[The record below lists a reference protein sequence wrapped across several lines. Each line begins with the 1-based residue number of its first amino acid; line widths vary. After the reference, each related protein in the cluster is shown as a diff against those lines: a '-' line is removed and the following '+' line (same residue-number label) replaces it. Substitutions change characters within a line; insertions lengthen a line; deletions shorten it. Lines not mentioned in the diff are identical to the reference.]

1 MAFISFKAL
10 GLWIHNSILLILF
23 YFVDFQ
29 KLAEK
34 PDYEE
39 LKNRGIFI
47 LFSFYFLSTIL
58 MHVLKI
64 HEKRIEIKIKKETL
78 RAKEEIRKYIENK
91 NKIKQ

>member
-1 MAFISFKAL
+1 MAEFSFKAIAIWL
-10 GLWIHNSILLILF
+10 HNSTLIMLF
-23 YFVDFQ
+23 YFIDFQ

-64 HEKRIEIKIKKETL
+64 HEKRIDIKIKKETL
-78 RAKEEIRKYIENK
+78 KAKEEIRKYIENK
-91 NKIKQ
+91 NKKS